1 MQTHEPETLQFP
13 YVAILPSETAT
24 DYGGEETPLTE
35 FWEYHSI
42 DIEIAEAGGDQATI
56 QNTLMAYREG
66 IVRLI
71 RADNTFGGLFN
82 RIRVGRTNYSPLLST
97 EKHGL
102 VKIVRQNIIVRQLRA

>member
-1 MQTHEPETLQFP
+1 
-13 YVAILPSETAT
+13 
-24 DYGGEETPLTE
+24 
-35 FWEYHSI
+35 
-42 DIEIAEAGGDQATI
+42 
-56 QNTLMAYREG
+56 LMAYREG